1 MSEIACLV
9 IVVQL
14 KAEVELFLFLVAG
27 LVGLSYSDW
36 GGLMPLP
43 LLLLL
48 RLPCDSHTQG
58 ASGWE
63 RGVRGV
69 NGIGLHLINCDL
81 CAALRLICDI
91 C

>member
-1 MSEIACLV
+1 MSERECLV

-14 KAEVELFLFLVAG
+14 KAAVELFLVLIAVFDGMGFGWIVL
-27 LVGLSYSDW
+27 DW
-36 GGLMPLP
+36 GGL
-43 LLLLL
+43 LLL
-48 RLPCDSHTQG
+48 RFMYHGLMAP
-58 ASGWE
+58 E
-63 RGVRGV
+63 RGVQGV